1 MPSFD
6 EKASGA
12 GFGLFVLTPEVAGAF
27 GKGGEEFA
35 GRFFFSFDE
44 PGELGEEL
52 GVGGFFSGVGE
63 GEEFGGPK
71 ILRLL
76 MLFGTETGEFLA
88 GPDGDRRIQLG
99 DELAEGSGGVVVWEH
114 FEVGLDLVPAAENDV
129 ASEYFEVIFESD
141 SFRLVFTLL
150 EDLGADSGWFDTR
163 IDGRLRDGRL
173 GGFVFFGKPGSEY
186 SGGRAVDGHGLQHA

>member
-99 DELAEGSGGVVVWEH
+99 DELAEGEPETLTFSEKEEEKTGWGLLGDRIRQKRE
-114 FEVGLDLVPAAENDV
+114 EVE
-129 ASEYFEVIFESD
+129 I
-141 SFRLVFTLL
+141 T
-150 EDLGADSGWFDTR
+150 
-163 IDGRLRDGRL
+163 
-173 GGFVFFGKPGSEY
+173 
-186 SGGRAVDGHGLQHA
+186 